1 MNARRRCA
9 AETKVDARQM
19 TAQFAR
25 TPYRGRSGGSTAQ
38 EPHAALL
45 IDFDNVTMGIRSD
58 LTKELKNLL
67 NSDIIK
73 GKVAVQRAYADWRR
87 YPQYI
92 VPLAESSVDL
102 IFAPAYGSAK
112 KNATDIRL
120 AIDAVE
126 LVFTRPEIGTIIL
139 LSGDS
144 DFSSL
149 VLKLKEYGKYVIGV
163 GIRESASDLLVQ
175 NCDEY
180 YSYSALTGLTR
191 AGEEGPAVSED
202 PWELVEVGLRQMI
215 ENDDV
220 MRSDRLKQV
229 LLEMD
234 PSFDEKALG
243 FQKFNKFLQDA
254 ANRGIISL
262 RKQENGQYEVGPPT
276 DEAVEAGMEPAR
288 EAREGRSR
296 RGRRGRGRRDE
307 REPRDRGPARD
318 QLEFADGEDED
329 AAGTAAPEPAVAAA
343 GAAPEPAA
351 EAPAEAPAEA
361 AAPVEAAAAEPV
373 VEETAAADAS
383 EAPIE
388 RAARAPRRGRGGRTT
403 PSVAAA
409 SEDGTAAP
417 VESSAAET
425 TGAGRSDG
433 LAAGYDL
440 LRRAV
445 SELVKK
451 SGPAVRDSDVKRR
464 MLEMQPGWDEA
475 TLGFSKFS
483 RFLRTAHEA
492 EVITL
497 RKGDNGVFDVLQG
510 DGGVHVEPDREERG
524 GRRDRGRGGRGR
536 EQRDAGYDDGTAAGE
551 GRAAPAAAA
560 AGATQ
565 ATTVAASAATVSSA
579 DMSAQTATSEA
590 PRETQATPPAAAR
603 PAQKLPEAAPAAAM
617 GFRRGSRGRPA
628 PGGPPP
634 LLEGQA
640 APIVKPDSV
649 AATPAT
655 QQAPPRV
662 ESAPAAVPQGTGPA
676 PAEEL
681 SAEARDV
688 AEKSAAGKGEQPRGK
703 HAPAE
708 RSAGPVERPAAG
720 QPAKQ
725 PVKQPGKQSDKQL
738 PQQTGKQPQQQTGK
752 QPQQQTGKQA
762 PQQTGKQPAKQAG
775 KQPAKQA
782 GKPARPGVPAAISA
796 VALGLPSEPAAMV
809 DYMATN
815 YKGVGPKSV
824 QTLIDTFGAGKL
836 YDTLEKQ
843 HDRIIEVMGT
853 SRGENLIDAFA
864 DDLAA
869 RRANAAPDSRSV
881 VAKQA
886 ATGGRPAKKRG
897 GPPAGGAGARR
908 GPPRGRPAGK

>member
-276 DEAVEAGMEPAR
+276 DEAVEPGSEPAR

-318 QLEFADGEDED
+318 QLEFAEGQDED
-329 AAGTAAPEPAVAAA
+329 AVGTPAPEPAAADA
-343 GAAPEPAA
+343 AAAPEPAA
-351 EAPAEAPAEA
+351 DVAADLAAEPAAEA
-361 AAPVEAAAAEPV
+361 AVPVEAAVADS
-373 VEETAAADAS
+373 VEEIAAADTT
-383 EAPIE
+383 EAPPE
-388 RAARAPRRGRGGRTT
+388 RAARAPRRGRGGRTA
-403 PSVAAA
+403 PALAAA
-409 SEDGTAAP
+409 SEDGTVAP
-417 VESSAAET
+417 VGSAAAET
-425 TGAGRSDG
+425 SEAGKSDG
-433 LAAGYDL
+433 LAAGYGL

-497 RKGDNGVFDVLQG
+497 RKGDNGVFDVLLG

-536 EQRDAGYDDGTAAGE
+536 DQRDAGYDLGTAADG
-551 GRAAPAAAA
+551 GRAAPATAA

-565 ATTVAASAATVSSA
+565 ATAAAGTPAEVPVQRAA
-579 DMSAQTATSEA
+579 SEA

-603 PAQKLPEAAPAAAM
+603 PAQKLPEAAPAAAI

-640 APIVKPDSV
+640 APIVKPDTV
-649 AATPAT
+649 AATPGPQET
-655 QQAPPRV
+655 TAPV
-662 ESAPAAVPQGTGPA
+662 ESASAAAALQGAGPA

-688 AEKSAAGKGEQPRGK
+688 AEKSATGKGEQPRGK
-703 HAPAE
+703 HAPADGK
-708 RSAGPVERPAAG
+708 AAAADRPAG
-720 QPAKQ
+720 R
-725 PVKQPGKQSDKQL
+725 QPGKQPPQQADKQ
-738 PQQTGKQPQQQTGK
+738 PAQQAGKQP
-752 QPQQQTGKQA
+752 PQQA
-762 PQQTGKQPAKQAG
+762 GKQPAKQAG

-782 GKPARPGVPAAISA
+782 GKPAKDAGGRAPARAGAPAAISA

-824 QTLIDTFGAGKL
+824 QTLIDTFGPGKL
-836 YDTLEKQ
+836 YDALEKQ

>member
-1 MNARRRCA
+1 
-9 AETKVDARQM
+9 
-19 TAQFAR
+19 
-25 TPYRGRSGGSTAQ
+25 
-38 EPHAALL
+38 
-45 IDFDNVTMGIRSD
+45 
-58 LTKELKNLL
+58 
-67 NSDIIK
+67 
-73 GKVAVQRAYADWRR
+73 
-87 YPQYI
+87 
-92 VPLAESSVDL
+92 
-102 IFAPAYGSAK
+102 
-112 KNATDIRL
+112 
-120 AIDAVE
+120 
-126 LVFTRPEIGTIIL
+126 
-139 LSGDS
+139 
-144 DFSSL
+144 

-276 DEAVEAGMEPAR
+276 DEAVEAGAEPSR
-288 EAREGRSR
+288 EVREGRSR

-307 REPRDRGPARD
+307 RELRDRDPARE
-318 QLEFADGEDED
+318 QLEVAEGRDGE
-329 AAGTAAPEPAVAAA
+329 AAGTAMPEPLVVEADAASEPDAEVAA
-343 GAAPEPAA
+343 PT
-351 EAPAEAPAEA
+351 
-361 AAPVEAAAAEPV
+361 EAAAADSV
-373 VEETAAADAS
+373 VEDAAVADVAPADAR
-383 EAPIE
+383 PE
-388 RAARAPRRGRGGRTT
+388 RAARAPRRGRGARPEPSFPVAAEDGIGAPDAATGAADSAAPGRT
-403 PSVAAA
+403 
-409 SEDGTAAP
+409 DGI
-417 VESSAAET
+417 
-425 TGAGRSDG
+425 
-433 LAAGYDL
+433 AAGYDL

-451 SGPAVRDSDVKRR
+451 SGPSVRDSDVKRR

-475 TLGFSKFS
+475 PLGFSKFS

-497 RKGDNGVFDVLQG
+497 RKGDNGVFDVLLG
-510 DGGVHVEPDREERG
+510 DGGVYVEPDREERG
-524 GRRDRGRGGRGR
+524 GRRDRGRGARGR
-536 EQRDAGYDDGTAAGE
+536 DQRDSGPADEQAAVGAGRT
-551 GRAAPAAAA
+551 APAAAA

-565 ATTVAASAATVSSA
+565 VTSVAPASATPPPAASP
-579 DMSAQTATSEA
+579 SEHPA
-590 PRETQATPPAAAR
+590 PGRPRETQATPPAAAT
-603 PAQKLPEAAPAAAM
+603 PAQKLPDVAPAAAM

-628 PGGPPP
+628 PAGPPP

-640 APIVKPDSV
+640 APVVKPK
-649 AATPAT
+649 AAAVKPT
-655 QQAPPRV
+655 APQV
-662 ESAPAAVPQGTGPA
+662 ERAAEAAPAASPGSGPK
-676 PAEEL
+676 PVEEP
-681 SAEARDV
+681 SAAARDV
-688 AEKSAAGKGEQPRGK
+688 AEKSAAGKGEPRGRDAQAQAVAE
-703 HAPAE
+703 APAAARETTAPAGRGQSE
-708 RSAGPVERPAAG
+708 RGGRPAKHEAGKPQKQAAPPGKEAG
-720 QPAKQ
+720 Q
-725 PVKQPGKQSDKQL
+725 G
-738 PQQTGKQPQQQTGK
+738 GR
-752 QPQQQTGKQA
+752 
-762 PQQTGKQPAKQAG
+762 
-775 KQPAKQA
+775 QPAKQA
-782 GKPARPGVPAAISA
+782 GKPAGKPAAGSRGSAKPAVPAAISA
-796 VALGLPSEPAAMV
+796 VALGLPSDPAAIV

-836 YDTLEKQ
+836 YDALEKQ

-897 GPPAGGAGARR
+897 SPPAAGGGGARR
-908 GPPRGRPAGK
+908 GPPRGRSAGK

>member
-1 MNARRRCA
+1 
-9 AETKVDARQM
+9 M

-276 DEAVEAGMEPAR
+276 DEAVEAGAEPTR

-307 REPRDRGPARD
+307 REPRDREPARE
-318 QLEFADGEDED
+318 QLEFAEGEDGE
-329 AAGTAAPEPAVAAA
+329 APGTTMPEPAVA
-343 GAAPEPAA
+343 GV
-351 EAPAEAPAEA
+351 EATSEA
-361 AAPVEAAAAEPV
+361 AAEVAAPTEAAAADAV
-373 VEETAAADAS
+373 VEDAAAADV
-383 EAPIE
+383 APADARPE
-388 RAARAPRRGRGGRTT
+388 RPARAPRRGRGARPAPTLPVAAEDGSGALVEATGAAVSAAPGRT
-403 PSVAAA
+403 
-409 SEDGTAAP
+409 DGI
-417 VESSAAET
+417 
-425 TGAGRSDG
+425 
-433 LAAGYDL
+433 AAGYDL

-445 SELVKK
+445 SELVKR

-475 TLGFSKFS
+475 ALGFSKFS
-483 RFLRTAHEA
+483 RFLRAAHEA

-497 RKGDNGVFDVLQG
+497 RKGDNGVFDVLLG
-510 DGGVHVEPDREERG
+510 DGGVYVEPDREERG
-524 GRRDRGRGGRGR
+524 GRRDRGRGARGR
-536 EQRDAGYDDGTAAGE
+536 EQRDSGPEDERTAAAAGD
-551 GRAAPAAAA
+551 GRTVPAAAA

-565 ATTVAASAATVSSA
+565 VSTPAAA
-579 DMSAQTATSEA
+579 AQTPAGTPVQGATA
-590 PRETQATPPAAAR
+590 GRPRETQATPPAAAS
-603 PAQKLPEAAPAAAM
+603 PAQRPPEAAPAAAM

-628 PGGPPP
+628 PAGPPP

-640 APIVKPDSV
+640 APIAKPDAAAVKPVAPQVERPPEAAPV
-649 AATPAT
+649 AAPGSG
-655 QQAPPRV
+655 PRPV
-662 ESAPAAVPQGTGPA
+662 EEPSAA
-676 PAEEL
+676 
-681 SAEARDV
+681 ARDV
-688 AEKSAAGKGEQPRGK
+688 AEKSVAGKGERRGK
-703 HAPAE
+703 DAQAQAVAEAPAAARE
-708 RSAGPVERPAAG
+708 TAAPAGRGRSQRSGR
-720 QPAKQ
+720 PAKQ
-725 PVKQPGKQSDKQL
+725 DDAAKPQRQAAPAGKDAGR
-738 PQQTGKQPQQQTGK
+738 P
-752 QPQQQTGKQA
+752 A
-762 PQQTGKQPAKQAG
+762 DRQPAKQAG
-775 KQPAKQA
+775 RPEGKAAKDAGSRGSSRPA
-782 GKPARPGVPAAISA
+782 VPAAISA
-796 VALGLPSEPAAMV
+796 VALGLPSDPAAMV
-809 DYMATN
+809 DYMATS

-836 YDTLEKQ
+836 YDALEKQ

-897 GPPAGGAGARR
+897 SPPAAGGGGARR
-908 GPPRGRPAGK
+908 GPPRGRSAGK